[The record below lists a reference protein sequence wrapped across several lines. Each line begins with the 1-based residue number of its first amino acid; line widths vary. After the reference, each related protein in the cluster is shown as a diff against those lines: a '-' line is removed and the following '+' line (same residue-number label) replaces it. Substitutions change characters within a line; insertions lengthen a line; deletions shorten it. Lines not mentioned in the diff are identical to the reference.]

1 MFTEGFVVWFVGPSD
16 FISFC
21 LFSSPVS
28 PLFSSLPPFS
38 PFPHTVL
45 LCCIPPPLFIPS
57 PQEKVWVNVD
67 KSLEC
72 IIQRVDK
79 LLQKYRLPGDSSQG
93 DTTPGHQQGGSSK
106 KGNQSTRAFWINPE
120 CMTQEEP
127 SPSLPSSPSS
137 SSSSLLPPL
146 TLNLTHA
153 CPPSPD
159 KTPCRFLSFFT
170 SLAFLLCH
178 AHLSYHQTAFI
189 FIISQPIRIGLPCF
203 CAKKILKHSKDV
215 YFLFV
220 NGSFFSVLGRSVSA
234 CWILEASQSP
244 VAVAS

>member
-1 MFTEGFVVWFVGPSD
+1 MAFVYS
-16 FISFC
+16 
-21 LFSSPVS
+21 LLSSLLTS
-28 PLFSSLPPFS
+28 PLFHTSLPSPTLFFS
-38 PFPHTVL
+38 FLFL
-45 LCCIPPPLFIPS
+45 LLFIPS

-127 SPSLPSSPSS
+127 SSPSLPSSP
-137 SSSSLLPPL
+137 SSSLLPPL

-159 KTPCRFLSFFT
+159 ANPCRFLS
-170 SLAFLLCH
+170 SLHLLFCFVMH
-178 AHLSYHQTAFI
+178 ICPIIILLSYSSYLNLLELAYLVFVQYFFLNIPMMYISYLWLI
-189 FIISQPIRIGLPCF
+189 FLCVR
-203 CAKKILKHSKDV
+203 
-215 YFLFV
+215 
-220 NGSFFSVLGRSVSA
+220 
-234 CWILEASQSP
+234 
-244 VAVAS
+244 

>member
-1 MFTEGFVVWFVGPSD
+1 MAFVYS
-16 FISFC
+16 
-21 LFSSPVS
+21 LLSSLLTS
-28 PLFSSLPPFS
+28 PLFHTSLPSPTLFFS
-38 PFPHTVL
+38 FLFL
-45 LCCIPPPLFIPS
+45 LLFIPS

-127 SPSLPSSPSS
+127 SSPSLPSSP
-137 SSSSLLPPL
+137 SSSLLPPL

-159 KTPCRFLSFFT
+159 ANPCRFLSSLHLLFCFVMHICPIIKLRSYSSYLNLLELAYLVFVQYFFLNIPMMYI
-170 SLAFLLCH
+170 SYLWLIFLCV
-178 AHLSYHQTAFI
+178 
-189 FIISQPIRIGLPCF
+189 R
-203 CAKKILKHSKDV
+203 
-215 YFLFV
+215 
-220 NGSFFSVLGRSVSA
+220 
-234 CWILEASQSP
+234 
-244 VAVAS
+244 

>member
-79 LLQKYRLPGDSSQG
+79 LLQKDRLPGDSSQG

-159 KTPCRFLSFFT
+159 ANPCRFLS
-170 SLAFLLCH
+170 SLHLLFCFVMHICPIIKLRSYSSYLNLLELAYLVFVQKKFLNIPKM
-178 AHLSYHQTAFI
+178 Y
-189 FIISQPIRIGLPCF
+189 IS
-203 CAKKILKHSKDV
+203 
-215 YFLFV
+215 FL
-220 NGSFFSVLGRSVSA
+220 
-234 CWILEASQSP
+234 
-244 VAVAS
+244 

>member
-1 MFTEGFVVWFVGPSD
+1 MAFVYS
-16 FISFC
+16 
-21 LFSSPVS
+21 LLSSLLTS
-28 PLFSSLPPFS
+28 PLFHTSLPSPTLFFS
-38 PFPHTVL
+38 FLFL
-45 LCCIPPPLFIPS
+45 LLFIPS

-127 SPSLPSSPSS
+127 SSPSLPSSP
-137 SSSSLLPPL
+137 SSSLLPPL

-178 AHLSYHQTAFI
+178 AHLSYHHTAII

-203 CAKKILKHSKDV
+203 CAIFFLKHSNDV

-220 NGSFFSVLGRSVSA
+220 VNLSL
-234 CWILEASQSP
+234 C
-244 VAVAS
+244 